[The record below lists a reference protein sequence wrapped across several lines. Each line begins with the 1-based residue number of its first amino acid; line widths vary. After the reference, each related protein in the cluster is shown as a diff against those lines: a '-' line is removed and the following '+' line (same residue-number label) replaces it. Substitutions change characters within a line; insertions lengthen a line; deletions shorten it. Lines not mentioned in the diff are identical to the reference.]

1 MAVQLV
7 FYFFEKK
14 VAAEVMDFRGVSKI
28 TFPFISVFLIF
39 KSAKVWGGTCP
50 SYATNYGTLCGLKSR
65 ITETFETENQQ
76 NRTFF
81 NIIRDD
87 GSWEEFEHKRPRKS
101 TNQKQTISL

>member
-39 KSAKVWGGTCP
+39 KSANDWGGPCP
-50 SYATNYGTLCGLKSR
+50 SYATNYGT
-65 ITETFETENQQ
+65 Q
-76 NRTFF
+76 NFRTFLSRAETL
-81 NIIRDD
+81 ISGV
-87 GSWEEFEHKRPRKS
+87 GSFVYSEELTHFRKF
-101 TNQKQTISL
+101 SLYTVI